1 MRLKIYYKNNTKEA
15 LKMYDL
21 KRIRSVWAEISLDN
35 LAHNMREIRRLTDKN
50 AMVTAV
56 IKADGYGH
64 GAKYI
69 VETLLENGA
78 DRFAVAVLDE
88 ALDLRSFG
96 VKEPILIMGYTQ
108 PEKAKEI
115 VENDIEQAVYTYEVA
130 KAISD
135 ESVRQNK
142 KAKIHIKIDTGMGRI
157 GLRPEEKVVDFAK
170 EISKLPNIII
180 EGIFTHF
187 AIADD
192 ADKDY
197 TYKQFERFNW
207 TINKLKEIGIKINIK
222 HCANSATI
230 IDLPDMHLDMVRA
243 GIILYGLAPSFDVM
257 LDRIDL
263 KQVMSLKARISH
275 VKEIEADESVS
286 YGRKYIAAKKSKI
299 ASLPLGYADGYTRM
313 LSGKAEALVK
323 GLRVPIAGRICM
335 DQCMIDV
342 TGIDDVNVGDEVV
355 LFGEQMGAF
364 ISIDELAEKLG
375 TINYEIVCM
384 ISKRV
389 PRVYTKNGKAVNIVN
404 NIYPVK

>member
-1 MRLKIYYKNNTKEA
+1 MRLKIYYKNNTKGA

-21 KRIRSVWAEISLDN
+21 NRIRSVWAEINLDN
-35 LAHNMREIRRLTDKN
+35 LANNMREIRRLTDRN

-108 PEKAKEI
+108 PEKAREI

-157 GLRPEEKVVDFAK
+157 GLKPREKVIDFAK
-170 EISKLPNIII
+170 EISRLPNIII

-207 TINKLKEIGIKINIK
+207 TINKLKEVGIKINIK

-243 GIILYGLAPSFDVM
+243 GIILYGLAPSLDVM

-275 VKEIEADESVS
+275 VKEIEANESVS

-313 LSGKAEALVK
+313 LSGKAEALIK

-342 TGIDDVNVGDEVV
+342 TGIDNVNVGDEVV
-355 LFGEQMGAF
+355 LFGQQMGAS

-389 PRVYTKNGKAVNIVN
+389 PRVYTKNGKVVNIVN

>member
-1 MRLKIYYKNNTKEA
+1 
-15 LKMYDL
+15 MYDL